1 MNAEPPIA
9 RFQLEHQ
16 LRRPGYAKRY
26 RTEIADRMTNPYK
39 LVPTQSIAN
48 SEFRSLTEPALQIST
63 AVAVTFLSICCVVSF
78 VSMIFTVIVSET
90 LRKQIPPSACLIAL
104 AASTVSS
111 IAGTYLSRRTT
122 VCLAVNVTCLA
133 VSILFIALLF
143 MMAWLASGFTGP
155 G

>member
-1 MNAEPPIA
+1 METNFPFQSHWFPP
-9 RFQLEHQ
+9 
-16 LRRPGYAKRY
+16 PGDAGRY
-26 RTEIADRMTNPYK
+26 PTEIAARMTNPYK

-48 SEFRSLTEPALQIST
+48 SEFRSLTEPALRITT
-63 AVAVTFLSICCVVSF
+63 AVVVTFLSFCCVVSF

-122 VCLAVNVTCLA
+122 TCLAVNATCLA

-143 MMAWLASGFTGP
+143 MMAWIASGFTGP